1 MSGIEAITLLR
12 VENLEKSYRIADRSV
27 PILRSL
33 NLTIAPGERVA
44 LVGPSGCGKSSL
56 LQIIAGLDRADG
68 GCVRL
73 GEVELGSLDAR
84 TLALLRRRELGI
96 VFQFFNL
103 FSSLT
108 LLDNVLLPGRL
119 ERAPARPLRARAEAL
134 LERVGL
140 AAKRGAR
147 TGELSGGEMQRAAL
161 CRALLLKPK
170 LLLADE
176 PTGNLDSENRRR
188 VYELLR
194 DLSREEGC
202 AVLLATHDA
211 EAAAWTDRGL
221 AMRDGRVAPA

>member
-1 MSGIEAITLLR
+1 MTLLQI
-12 VENLEKSYRIADRSV
+12 ENLDKSYRITDRRV
-27 PILRSL
+27 PILQNL
-33 NLTIAPGERVA
+33 NLALSAGERLA

-56 LQIIAGLDRADG
+56 LQIVAGLDRADG
-68 GCVRL
+68 GRVRL
-73 GEVELGSLDAR
+73 GEVELGALDAR
-84 TLALLRRRELGI
+84 ALALLRRRELGI

-188 VYELLR
+188 VYQLLR

>member
-1 MSGIEAITLLR
+1 MALLR
-12 VENLEKSYRIADRSV
+12 IENLEKSYRVADRSA
-27 PILRSL
+27 PILRGLSL
-33 NLTIAPGERVA
+33 TLSAGERVA
-44 LVGPSGCGKSSL
+44 LVGPSGCGKSTL
-56 LQIIAGLDRADG
+56 LQIVAGLDRADG
-68 GCVRL
+68 GRVRL
-73 GEVELGSLDAR
+73 GEVDLGALDASA
-84 TLALLRRRELGI
+84 LALLRRRELGI

-108 LLDNVLLPGRL
+108 LLDNVLLPGLL

-188 VYELLR
+188 VYALLR

>member
-1 MSGIEAITLLR
+1 MTLLR
-12 VENLEKSYRIADRSV
+12 IENLEKSYRIGDRSV
-27 PILRSL
+27 PILRGL
-33 NLTIAPGERVA
+33 GLTLSAGERVA
-44 LVGPSGCGKSSL
+44 LVGPSGCGKSTL
-56 LQIIAGLDRADG
+56 LQIVAGLDRADG
-68 GCVRL
+68 GRVRL
-73 GEVELGSLDAR
+73 GEVELGALDAR
-84 TLALLRRRELGI
+84 ALALLRRRELGI

-108 LLDNVLLPGRL
+108 LLDNVLLPGLL

-140 AAKRGAR
+140 TAKRGAR

-188 VYELLR
+188 VYQLLR

>member
-119 ERAPARPLRARAEAL
+119 ERAPARPLRARAEDL